1 MFYQI
6 KRIVVKEGTSPRV
19 IERFSGEGLIE
30 KQPGFIDFKVLEKKV
45 RRGDEEVLVLVQ
57 WESEEAWKSWEKSP
71 EHIAGHK
78 ASAGKPKPGHI
89 IESGQNVYYVRS
101 TK

>member
-6 KRIVVKEGTSPRV
+6 KRIVVQEGMASRV

>member
-6 KRIVVKEGTSPRV
+6 KRILVKEGHAEGIIKNFT
-19 IERFSGEGLIE
+19 GEGLIE

-57 WESEEAWKSWEKSP
+57 WESEEDWKNWEKSP
-71 EHIAGHK
+71 EHLAGHK
-78 ASAGKPKPGHI
+78 ARAGQAKPDYV
-89 IESGQNVYYVRS
+89 IESAQNVYYVRS
-101 TK
+101 SK